1 MNIHLA
7 QTRRTAPAGAHN
19 KPGKKTPQPVDIAV
33 GTRVRLL
40 RQSRGMSQ
48 TVLGEHLGITFQQI
62 QKYEKGTN
70 RIGSSRLA
78 QIANVLDVPVSTL
91 FDSVPQGSGEAPVQF
106 SATEVRLILAL
117 RRLPSG
123 VAAPILNMIEALQNE
138 GK

>member
-7 QTRRTAPAGAHN
+7 QTRRTPPN
-19 KPGKKTPQPVDIAV
+19 KTGKKSPQPIDIAV
-33 GTRVRLL
+33 GARVRFI
-40 RQSRGMSQ
+40 RQHHQMSQ
-48 TVLGEHLGITFQQI
+48 SDLGDRLGITFQQI

-78 QIANVLDVPVSTL
+78 QIAKVLDVPVSTL
-91 FDSVPQGSGEAPVQF
+91 FETVAQGTGEAPVQF
-106 SATEVRLILAL
+106 SAMEVRFILAL

>member
-7 QTRRTAPAGAHN
+7 QTRRIAPASTPA
-19 KPGKKTPQPVDIAV
+19 KKTPQAVDVAV
-33 GTRVRLL
+33 GARVRLL
-40 RQSRGMSQ
+40 RVTRGMSQ
-48 TVLGEHLGITFQQI
+48 TALGEHLGITFQQI

-78 QIANVLDVPVSTL
+78 QIAKVLDVPVSTL
-91 FDSVPQGSGEAPVQF
+91 FETVAQGTGEAPVQF
-106 SATEVRLILAL
+106 SAMEVRFILAL